1 MKKNIVWFDLET
13 TGIST
18 TSDRI
23 IEICMI
29 KTDLDGNEIESY
41 RSLVNPGITEMRPE
55 AQDKH
60 GISIEDLSDQ
70 PSFESIASEI
80 NDFIGD
86 CDLGGY
92 NALYFDVPF
101 LCEEF
106 MRCGIAFNH
115 RSRAVLDP
123 FLIYSNYEKRDL
135 TNTYKKYTGKD
146 LEGAHRAEADVRAT
160 MEIFQVQRELYS
172 MAATAEEIDKEVN
185 TRRADQVD
193 LGGKLKFAEVD
204 EKRTIVFNFG
214 KHKGIPF
221 KTVYANDARYL
232 TWIIEKGEFSQEL
245 KIICKKLIEK
255 FKQEQENKNIE
266 LPY

>member
-18 TSDRI
+18 SSDRI

-29 KTDLDGNEIESY
+29 KTDFDGNEIETY
-41 RSLVNPGITEMRPE
+41 HSLVNPGKVEMRAE

-60 GISIEDLSDQ
+60 GISIEMLKDE
-70 PSFESIASEI
+70 PPFEQIASEI
-80 NDFIGD
+80 QDFIGD

-92 NALYFDVPF
+92 NALFFDVPF

-115 RSRAVLDP
+115 RGRAVMDP

-135 TNTYKKYTGKD
+135 TSTYKKYTGKD

-160 MEIFQVQRELYS
+160 MEIFQKQREVYA
-172 MAATAEEIDKEVN
+172 MPQTAEEIDKEVN

-193 LGGKLKFAEVD
+193 LGSKLKFAEVD
-204 EKRTIVFNFG
+204 GKRTIIFNFG
-214 KHKGIPF
+214 KHKGKPF
-221 KTVYANDARYL
+221 KEVFESDFHYI
-232 TWIIEKGEFSQEL
+232 TWIIEKGEFSKEL
-245 KIICKKLIEK
+245 KIICTKLIVK
-255 FKQEQENKNIE
+255 FKADQNKNIE
-266 LPY
+266 MPH

>member
-1 MKKNIVWFDLET
+1 MNKNIVWFDLET

-29 KTDLDGNEIESY
+29 KTDFNGNEIETY
-41 RSLVNPGITEMRPE
+41 NQLVNPGNVEMRAE
-55 AQDKH
+55 AEEKH
-60 GISIEDLSDQ
+60 GISLEMLKDK
-70 PSFESIASEI
+70 PTFEMIASEI

-86 CDLGGY
+86 SDLGGY

-115 RSRAVLDP
+115 RSRAVMDP

-172 MAATAEEIDKEVN
+172 MPQTAEEIDKEVN

-193 LGGKLKFAEVD
+193 LGSKLKFAEVD

-214 KHKGIPF
+214 KHKGKPF
-221 KTVYANDARYL
+221 KEVFENDFNYL
-232 TWIIEKGEFSQEL
+232 TWIIEKGEFSKEL
-245 KIICKKLIEK
+245 KIILTKLIVK
-255 FKQEQENKNIE
+255 FKADQNKNIE
-266 LPY
+266 MPY

>member
-1 MKKNIVWFDLET
+1 
-13 TGIST
+13 
-18 TSDRI
+18 
-23 IEICMI
+23 MI
-29 KTDLDGNEIESY
+29 KTDFNGNEIETY
-41 RSLVNPGITEMRPE
+41 NQLVNPGNVEMRAE
-55 AQDKH
+55 AEEKH
-60 GISIEDLSDQ
+60 GISLEMLKDK
-70 PSFESIASEI
+70 PTFEMIASEI

-86 CDLGGY
+86 SDLGGY

-115 RSRAVLDP
+115 RSRAVMDP

-172 MAATAEEIDKEVN
+172 MPQTAEEIDKEVN

-193 LGGKLKFAEVD
+193 LGSKLKFAEVD

-214 KHKGIPF
+214 KHKGKPF
-221 KTVYANDARYL
+221 KEVFENDFNYL
-232 TWIIEKGEFSQEL
+232 TWIIEKGEFSKEL
-245 KIICKKLIEK
+245 KIILTKLIVK
-255 FKQEQENKNIE
+255 FKADQNKNIE
-266 LPY
+266 MPY

>member
-29 KTDLDGNEIESY
+29 KTDFDGNEIETY
-41 RSLVNPGITEMRPE
+41 NQLVNPGNVEMRPE
-55 AQDKH
+55 AEDKH
-60 GISIEDLSDQ
+60 GISLEMLKDK
-70 PSFESIASEI
+70 PTFEMIASEI

-86 CDLGGY
+86 SDLGGY
-92 NALYFDVPF
+92 NALFFDVPF

-106 MRCGIAFNH
+106 MRCGIIFNH
-115 RSRAVLDP
+115 RSKAVMDP

-135 TNTYKKYTGKD
+135 TSTYKKFTGKD

-160 MEIFQVQRELYS
+160 MEIFQKQREVYP
-172 MAATAEEIDKEVN
+172 MAETAEAIDKEVN

-193 LGGKLKFAEVD
+193 LGGKLKFAEID
-204 EKRTIVFNFG
+204 GKRTIVFNFG
-214 KHKGIPF
+214 KHKGFAFETI
-221 KTVYANDARYL
+221 YRNDSNYIN
-232 TWIIEKGEFSQEL
+232 WIIEKGEFSKEL
-245 KIICKKLIEK
+245 KVICTKLIARLRAE
-255 FKQEQENKNIE
+255 ENKNIE
-266 LPY
+266 MPY

>member
-1 MKKNIVWFDLET
+1 MNKNIVWFDLET

-29 KTDLDGNEIESY
+29 KTDFDGNEIETY
-41 RSLVNPGITEMRPE
+41 NQLVNPGNVEMRAE
-55 AQDKH
+55 AEEKH
-60 GISIEDLSDQ
+60 GISLEMLKDK
-70 PSFESIASEI
+70 PTFEMIASEI

-86 CDLGGY
+86 SDLGGY
-92 NALYFDVPF
+92 NALFFDVPF

-106 MRCGIAFNH
+106 MRCGIVFNH
-115 RSRAVLDP
+115 RGRAVMDP

-172 MAATAEEIDKEVN
+172 MPQTAEEIDKEVN

-193 LGGKLKFAEVD
+193 LGSKLKFAEVD

-214 KHKGIPF
+214 KHKGKPF
-221 KTVYANDARYL
+221 KEVFENDFNYL
-232 TWIIEKGEFSQEL
+232 TWIIEKGEFSKEL
-245 KIICKKLIEK
+245 KIILTKLIVK
-255 FKQEQENKNIE
+255 FKADQNKNIE
-266 LPY
+266 MPY